1 MGKEEQLK
9 AREQELCEV
18 MNTVRDDL
26 IMKKTGFSW
35 ALPKFSWATSSNF

>member
-18 MNTVRDDL
+18 MNTVGDDL
-26 IMKKTGFSW
+26 MKKKQG
-35 ALPKFSWATSSNF
+35 SNGHCPNLVYVNL